1 MWCVAKSQRKMAAM
15 VEAAISPSLDSDHSS
30 TSSSLPTI
38 EYLDY
43 TNESNLTEIQALVS
57 KDLSE
62 PYSIFTYRYFL
73 HNWPNLCIC
82 AYSSSPEKPQK
93 EMIGTIV
100 CKADLEY
107 GVMKGYIAMLTVNNL
122 YRKQGIGSYLA
133 QLGIQRM
140 INAGCLEIVLE
151 TEVSNKGA
159 SSLYEKLGFLRE
171 ERLARSPLLFH
182 PSPSLSLSL
191 SLTTAQVLSQWRR
204 CLPSEAYNPNSCS
217 HSRGDVE

>member
-1 MWCVAKSQRKMAAM
+1 MAAM
-15 VEAAISPSLDSDHSS
+15 VEAAPASLVSDHSS
-30 TSSSLPTI
+30 SSPPPVTI

-73 HNWPNLCIC
+73 HNWPKLCIC
-82 AYSSSPEKPQK
+82 AYASSTSSSSPQQSQR

-107 GVMKGYIAMLTVNNL
+107 GVMKGYIAMLTVNNV

-133 QLGIQRM
+133 KLGIQRM
-140 INAGCLEIVLE
+140 IDSGCQEIVLE
-151 TEVSNKGA
+151 TEVSPGHI
-159 SSLYEKLGFLRE
+159 SDL
-171 ERLARSPLLFH
+171 
-182 PSPSLSLSL
+182 
-191 SLTTAQVLSQWRR
+191 V
-204 CLPSEAYNPNSCS
+204 
-217 HSRGDVE
+217 